1 MWKEI
6 PWTKG
11 SYSASDDGYIKSND
25 RLGRDGRRLKGVIL
39 KPWLGNHGY
48 LMVCLMVDGK
58 NYHCLV
64 HRLVAEV
71 FLEKSPANTEIDHK
85 DGNKLNNASN
95 NLEWVTR
102 KENLRRAKNLG
113 LITVSERQREMRK
126 QIAAISREMQKKSIS
141 QFSLDG
147 KLIKTYD
154 AVSDAFREFGF
165 DPSALS
171 RAASGKQET
180 SYGYIWRWSEES
192 VTTIP
197 QGSSRA
203 GEIPP
208 AKGENLQSMR

>member
-11 SYSASDDGYIKSND
+11 AYSASSDGFIKSND
-25 RLGRDGRRLKGVIL
+25 RFGKDGRRLKSVIL

-48 LMVCLMVDGK
+48 LTVSLMIDGK
-58 NYHCLV
+58 NHRCLV

-71 FLEKSPANTEIDHK
+71 FLDKAPFNAEIDHK
-85 DGNKLNNASN
+85 DGNKLNNSAS

-113 LITVSERQREMRK
+113 LITVSELQKKHRQQISIIGRETG
-126 QIAAISREMQKKSIS
+126 KKSIS

-147 KLIKTYD
+147 KLIKTYE
-154 AVSDAFREFGF
+154 AVSDACREWDFE
-165 DPSALS
+165 PSALS
-171 RAASGKQET
+171 RAASGKQKT
-180 SYGYIWRWSEES
+180 SYGYLWRWCEES

-203 GEIPP
+203 GENPP
-208 AKGENLQSMR
+208 AKGENL

>member
-11 SYSASDDGYIKSND
+11 VYSVSDDGFIKSNE
-25 RLGRDGRRLKGVIL
+25 RFGIDGRRLKGVIL

-48 LMVCLMVDGK
+48 LTVTLLVDGK
-58 NYHCLV
+58 KYRCLV

-71 FLEKSPANTEIDHK
+71 FIGETSSDMEIDHK
-85 DGNKLNNASN
+85 DGDKLNNSVD

-102 KENLRRAKNLG
+102 KENLKRAKNLG
-113 LITVSERQREMRK
+113 LIVTSERQKELRKKISVIGREK
-126 QIAAISREMQKKSIS
+126 NKKSIL

-147 KLIKTYD
+147 QLIKTYAAVLD
-154 AVSDAFREFGF
+154 ACRECGYE
-165 DPSALS
+165 PSALS
-171 RAASGKQET
+171 RAASGKQKT
-180 SYGYIWRWSEES
+180 SYGYLWRWREES

-208 AKGENLQSMR
+208 VKGESL

>member
-11 SYSASDDGYIKSND
+11 AYSASDEGYIKSND
-25 RLGRDGRRLKGVIL
+25 RLGVDGRRLNGVTL

-48 LMVCLMVDGK
+48 LMVNLLVDGK
-58 NYHCLV
+58 SYRCLV

-71 FLEKSPANTEIDHK
+71 FLGEAPDGTEIDHK
-85 DGNKLNNASN
+85 DGNKLNNVAS

-113 LITVSERQREMRK
+113 LIVVSERQKEIRK
-126 QIAAISREMQKKSIS
+126 QISVISREKNKKAIS

-147 KLIKTYD
+147 KLIKTYA
-154 AVSDAFREFGF
+154 AVLDVCREFGYE
-165 DPSALS
+165 PSALS
-171 RAASGKQET
+171 RAASGKQKT
-180 SYGYIWRWSEES
+180 SYGYLWRWCEES

-203 GEIPP
+203 GETPP
-208 AKGENLQSMR
+208 VKGENL

>member
-11 SYSASDDGYIKSND
+11 AYSASDEGYIKSND
-25 RLGRDGRRLKGVIL
+25 RLGVDGRRLKGIVL

-48 LMVCLMVDGK
+48 LMVNLLVEGK
-58 NYHCLV
+58 SYRCLV

-71 FLEKSPANTEIDHK
+71 FIAEVSSNMEIDHK
-85 DGNKLNNASN
+85 DGDKLNNAAN

-113 LITVSERQREMRK
+113 LIIVSERQKELRK
-126 QIAAISREMQKKSIS
+126 QISVIGREKNKKSIL

-147 KLIKTYD
+147 NLIKTYAAVLD
-154 AVSDAFREFGF
+154 ACRENGYE
-165 DPSALS
+165 PSALS
-171 RAASGKQET
+171 RAASGKQNT
-180 SYGYIWRWSEES
+180 SYGYLWRWGEES

-197 QGSSRA
+197 QGSSRE
-203 GEIPP
+203 GENPP
-208 AKGENLQSMR
+208 AKGESL